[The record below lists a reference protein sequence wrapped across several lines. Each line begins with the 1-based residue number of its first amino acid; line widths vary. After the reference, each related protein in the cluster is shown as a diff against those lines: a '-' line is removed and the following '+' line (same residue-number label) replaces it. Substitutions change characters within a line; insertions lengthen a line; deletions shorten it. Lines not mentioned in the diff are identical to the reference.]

1 MMSAIAHGYA
11 LSASA
16 LERADFYAAKKDWR
30 GMGDHL
36 HDHEIPEDFPW
47 TGYAIG
53 ILAIWLGDQGVELPR
68 DIDPT
73 FSSLWGE
80 ISPVLCV
87 QASKVQSLRDSLAT
101 LNPTG
106 DELAA
111 YWRKFARDNS
121 PEAPTFMLEAWRW
134 LNIVISHVQGED
146 WLLIVVA

>member
-1 MMSAIAHGYA
+1 MMAAIAHGYA

-16 LERADFYAAKKDWR
+16 LARADFYAARKDWA
-30 GMGDHL
+30 GMWDHL
-36 HDHEIPEDFPW
+36 YNDEIPEVFQW

-53 ILAIWLGDQGVELPR
+53 ILAAWLDDHGVKLPR

-73 FSSLWGE
+73 FSSLWDT
-80 ISPVLCV
+80 ISPVLCA

-111 YWRKFARDNS
+111 YWRKLMRED
-121 PEAPTFMLEAWRW
+121 PEAPTFMLDGWRW
-134 LNIVISHVQGED
+134 LNVVISRAQGED
-146 WLLIVVA
+146 WLLIVVG